1 MFFLSSIKYKICT
14 VLFISIYLSSCL
26 TINSDLRINSNRS
39 GSLNIV
45 YSIDKTLKDISNL
58 GKDDEIIPLN
68 LSEEYIQEIIGERTD
83 IKYVKYQ
90 TSEDDLY
97 YTVDVTFEFESIEAL
112 NSVLPSENAISI
124 NKNGSVTI
132 FSQGVVTATDE
143 VINNETMEIFK
154 DIYGDHYFKMI
165 VRVPGDIISVN
176 QGTKQEE
183 RVAEFNKKFI
193 DIIATSDDLSWSIR
207 W

>member
-1 MFFLSSIKYKICT
+1 MFFLSSIKYKTCT
-14 VLFISIYLSSCL
+14 VLFLSFFLSSCL

-45 YSIDKTLKDISNL
+45 YSIDKTLKGISNL
-58 GKDDEIIPLN
+58 GNDDEIVPLN
-68 LSEEYIQEIIGERTD
+68 LSEEYIQEIIGDRTD

-97 YTVDVTFEFESIEAL
+97 YTVDVTFEFESIDAL
-112 NSVLPSENAISI
+112 NSVLPTENAIII
-124 NKNGSVTI
+124 NKEGSETL
-132 FSQGVVTATDE
+132 FSQGVVTATNE
-143 VINNETMEIFK
+143 IINNETMEIFK

-165 VRVPGDIISVN
+165 VRVPGNIIDVR
-176 QGTKQEE
+176 QGHKQED